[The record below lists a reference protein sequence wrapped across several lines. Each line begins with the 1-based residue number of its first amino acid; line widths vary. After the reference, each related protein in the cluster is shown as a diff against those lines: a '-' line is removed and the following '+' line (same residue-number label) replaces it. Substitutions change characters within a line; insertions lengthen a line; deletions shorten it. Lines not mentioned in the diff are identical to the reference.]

1 MNEYERYM
9 YYRNRQ
15 HTTPTAAGAPQRYKN
30 IESTDKYIMQRQQLL
45 ELLEGKEKII
55 IDSNDFESLVER
67 AAAAIMQ
74 AIG

>member
-15 HTTPTAAGAPQRYKN
+15 QTTPTAGAPQRYKN
-30 IESTDKYIMQRQQLL
+30 IESADKYIMQRHQLL

-55 IDSNDFESLVER
+55 IDSSDFESLVER
-67 AAAAIMQ
+67 AAAAIRQ
-74 AIG
+74 AIK